1 MRVVRL
7 EIRHFRGFAVATILP
22 GQHVLVVGEPRA
34 GRSDLIAALTRV
46 LDPEATRAALEEWD
60 FHGHD
65 VSRAIVIEVVLA
77 DLGDALSQRF
87 LSELEFWDPTQRMLL
102 PGSDSVDQLAATGA
116 VPVLRLAYRGQWDAE
131 EEQGD
136 HWIYYPKTSDPEAGS
151 YHKAPRADRAELPFL
166 APSPGRPL
174 ALNPQGGFRRLLEAR
189 GPDEITQA
197 LRTMASGM
205 DELSAKFSTAPAV
218 VDGLEAVL
226 GPVRPALDVTSPAGE
241 ALRFLPEGGS
251 VTGLLRAL
259 QPVVNLN
266 DGGGFLPLRR
276 HGSTTAWLLSLA
288 ESLAAVDHAD
298 AVVVLDDFGD
308 TLDTASAE
316 RLAGLLRRK
325 VGQLWLSTRRPES
338 ARSFTPDELVRLSRS
353 TQGRAVHHGRVPTGR
368 AERLAARHLHRQLLP
383 AMTARAV
390 AVCEGTHDSAAL
402 TALAERLDR
411 EHGVAPPSAYG
422 VRLLDADGI
431 DGVPRLCALARS
443 LGFRVVAAI
452 DWDNNQQESARRLA
466 AIQPHA
472 HGVVRLPHRTAIER
486 ALTDGVPGP
495 ALLTALRQLETV
507 YGLRLPQDLDRADE
521 ATVRNVTMRQ
531 LKESNGLHAEFVAA
545 LPAGSLP
552 ALATR
557 LLAVMLE
564 LAQGRCSG
572 TVDL

>member
-7 EIRHFRGFAVATILP
+7 EIRQFRGFAAATILP

-34 GRSDLIAALTRV
+34 GRSDLIAALTRL

-65 VSRAIVIEVVLA
+65 VTHPIVMEVVLA
-77 DLGDALSQRF
+77 DLGDVLSQRF
-87 LSELEFWDPTQRMLL
+87 LGELEFWDPTQQVLL
-102 PGSDSVDQLAATGA
+102 PGSDSVEQLAATGA

-131 EEQGD
+131 EERGE
-136 HWIYYPKTSDPEAGS
+136 HWVYYPKTSDPEANS
-151 YHKAPRADRAELPFL
+151 FHKAPRVDRAELPFL

-189 GPDEITQA
+189 GPDEITKA

-226 GPVRPALDVTSPAGE
+226 GPVRPALDATSAAGE
-241 ALRFLPEGGS
+241 VLRFLPEGGS

-276 HGSTTAWLLSLA
+276 HGSTTAGLLSLA

-298 AVVVLDDFGD
+298 AVVALDDFGD

-325 VGQLWLSTRRPES
+325 VGQLWLSTRRPET
-338 ARSFTPDELVRLSRS
+338 ARSFAPDELVRLSRS
-353 TQGRAVHHGRVPTGR
+353 PQGRTVHHGRVPTGR

-390 AVCEGTHDSAAL
+390 GVCEGTHDSATL

-452 DWDNNQQESARRLA
+452 DWDNNQQEAARRLA

-486 ALTDGVPGP
+486 ALADGVPAS
-495 ALLTALRQLETV
+495 ALLTALHHLEVV

-521 ATVRNVTMRQ
+521 ATVRNVAVRQ
-531 LKESNGLHAEFVAA
+531 LKDSNGLHAEFIAA
-545 LPAGSLP
+545 LPAGSVP
-552 ALATR
+552 PLASR
-557 LLAVMLE
+557 LLAVILD
-564 LAQGRCSG
+564 LAQGRRSG